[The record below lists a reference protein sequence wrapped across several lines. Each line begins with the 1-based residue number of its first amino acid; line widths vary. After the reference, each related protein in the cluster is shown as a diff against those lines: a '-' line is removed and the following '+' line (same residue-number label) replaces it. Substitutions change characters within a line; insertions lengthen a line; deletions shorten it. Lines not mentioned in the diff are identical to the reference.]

1 MERDR
6 NWHRLTNHELEA
18 VFHSDCATGLSEAEA
33 ARRLKRKKNL
43 VWKVRSASVKKY
55 AVKSFMEFTT
65 VLLVAAVLTSAV
77 FNGAAGALLVCLM
90 LILCRAARV
99 AVYISAQRSLEKN
112 ARAALPQVKVVRGG
126 NVRNVGADEIAPG
139 DVIILDSGDTVPCD
153 IRLTAADGLLVS
165 EGCVTD
171 NEGIVSKNSVPL
183 PTGGGEVPITLRTNM
198 LYATS
203 TVISGF
209 AVGIAVATGTD
220 TLVCARE
227 GFVELSGGQEVP
239 VLEKLS
245 DWSRICSLCLTAAVP
260 LICAAGVAFGEKS
273 LAESFV
279 PCIAMAAAC
288 LSEYLG
294 AVGAAA
300 WAYALKSGK
309 NGAEVMR
316 SAAAAERAAGAS
328 TLILRSPS
336 VLKSGKITLHSY
348 YKDNKLTL
356 IGTKGAGIPYRLLS
370 LACYCTGTSPGG
382 SIAKGSFAKKVRHT
396 GVLPYGVIRSLWEEN
411 GKADKDPGYTVIEQL
426 SAGEENSGGLDNVL
440 LSRGQDCFFAATGKI
455 SRVLSCCTMQ
465 RVGNEILP
473 LGEEERGRILD
484 FADSL
489 KQRGVTVCAVGFR
502 RSHYGNLRRVSVLHS
517 GLCFEGFFAVSRRLE
532 EGALDRLSAFRNE
545 GGRVV
550 MFSDAASAEE
560 DLYFCRAEGVFR
572 VGDAYISAE
581 ESAKMKSFSPD
592 AGSFSVICT
601 AGGADGIR
609 ERLRFV
615 KLCSDGGC
623 AYIGCGVEDMWNMQ
637 TADVSFAVPS
647 DCADSVPQ
655 ALRCSADGIAVG
667 EGGGFC
673 GCMRLISRCRRA
685 LLNIR
690 HMLKYLIVSHAA
702 RIILMLLLALT
713 DMPFLSAPQ
722 LVFWGV
728 ILDLSVSLAIALVP
742 ESRGE
747 ILPRGAGAVPD
758 TAGEVLLPTL
768 YGALCA
774 AVSFAAP
781 FLARY
786 ICTLLSL
793 PASLTG
799 GGVLACV
806 FASCMIAMPFVGAEL
821 AGGYGLFSS
830 RSVYGRF
837 FAVPFV
843 IAAAGAVITLFTPL
857 SRSVSGTE
865 FPGWIACAATLIAA
879 AILTALMSVVRA
891 CKGRSSKGG
900 KTGHSGKDSKNVEKA

>member
-6 NWHRLTNHELEA
+6 NWHRLTNAELEA

-33 ARRLKRKKNL
+33 ARRLKRKKNSIWR
-43 VWKVRSASVKKY
+43 VHSASVKKY

-77 FNGAAGALLVCLM
+77 FNGAAGALLVCAM

-99 AVYISAQRSLEKN
+99 AVYISSQRVLEKN
-112 ARAALPQVKVVRGG
+112 ALAALPRVKVVRGG
-126 NVRNVGADEIAPG
+126 SVRTVGADDVAVG

-171 NEGIVSKNSVPL
+171 NDGITSKNSVPIAA
-183 PTGGGEVPITLRTNM
+183 GGNDVPITLRTNM

-209 AVGIAVATGTD
+209 AVGIAVATGAD

-227 GFVELSGGQEVP
+227 GEVELSGGEEIP
-239 VLEKLS
+239 VLGKLA

-288 LSEYLG
+288 LSEFIG

-300 WAYALKSGK
+300 WASSLKSDK
-309 NGAEVMR
+309 DSTEVMR
-316 SAAAAERAAGAS
+316 SAAAAERAATAD
-328 TLILRSPS
+328 ILVIRTPS

-356 IGTKGAGIPYRLLS
+356 IGTKGAGVPYRLLS
-370 LACYCTGTSPGG
+370 LACYCTGTSPNG

-396 GVLPYGVIRSLWEEN
+396 GALPYGVIRSLWEEN
-411 GKADKDPGYTVIEQL
+411 GKTDKDPGYTVIEQI
-426 SAGEENSGGLDNVL
+426 SAGEENSHGLDNVL
-440 LSRGQDCFFAATGKI
+440 LARGNDCYFAAMGRI
-455 SRVLSCCTMQ
+455 STVLSCCTMQ
-465 RVGNEILP
+465 RIGNEILP
-473 LGEEERGRILD
+473 LDEKERGRILD

-489 KQRGVTVCAVGFR
+489 RQRGVTVCAVGFR
-502 RSHYGNLRRVSVLHS
+502 RSHYGNLRRVSVLQS
-517 GLCFEGFFAVSRRLE
+517 GMCFEGFFAVSQRLE
-532 EGALDRLSAFRNE
+532 EGALEMLSDFRQE

-550 MFSDAASAEE
+550 MFSDTADGEE
-560 DLYFCRAEGVFR
+560 DMYFCRAEGVFC
-572 VGDAYISAE
+572 VGDSYVS
-581 ESAKMKSFSPD
+581 SDDSVKMKSFTPE
-592 AGSFSVICT
+592 AGSLTVICT
-601 AGGADGIR
+601 PSGADGIR
-609 ERLRFV
+609 ERLKFV
-615 KLCSDGGC
+615 KLCSEGSC
-623 AYIGCGVEDMWNMQ
+623 AYIGCGIEDMWNVQ
-637 TADVSFAVPS
+637 AADVAFALPCEGF
-647 DCADSVPQ
+647 DFVPQ

-667 EGGGFC
+667 KGGFC

-702 RIILMLLLALT
+702 RLILMLLLAVT

-728 ILDLSVSLAIALVP
+728 ILDICVSLAVALVP
-742 ESRGE
+742 DKKGGKMPERG
-747 ILPRGAGAVPD
+747 RGAVPD
-758 TAGEVLLPTL
+758 TASEVLLPTV

-781 FLARY
+781 FLARL
-786 ICTLLSL
+786 ICSALTL
-793 PASLTG
+793 PASLSG
-799 GGVLACV
+799 GGVIAAAY
-806 FASCMIAMPFVGAEL
+806 ASCMLAMPFVGAEL
-821 AGGYGLFSS
+821 AGGHGLFSS
-830 RSVYGRF
+830 RSVYGKAF
-837 FAVPFV
+837 ILPFAV
-843 IAAAGAVITLFTPL
+843 ALSGAVFTLFSPM
-857 SRSVSGTE
+857 SYSVSGTE
-865 FPGWIACAATLIAA
+865 FPGWIVCAATVISAALI
-879 AILTALMSVVRA
+879 IALMSIVRA
-891 CKGRSSKGG
+891 CKGRSAKDGG
-900 KTGHSGKDSKNVEKA
+900 KHNKAEKA